1 MIISRTP
8 LRVSFAGGGSDL
20 PDFFKKHEGAVV
32 STTIDKYIYIALHP
46 NFHTKKLV
54 LKYSKTEEVD
64 NPRKLENSIARS
76 ILSDLKINGLE
87 ISSAGDMPSQ
97 TGLGSSSA
105 FAVSMYHAL
114 QTYLGK
120 KVSPEDLASYACYT
134 EIDKLKHPIGKQDQ
148 YASAYGGFNFYR
160 FLPNGKV
167 IVEPIIISQKKKK
180 ELNGNLLLFYTG
192 ITRPANKILA
202 EQRQNIKKSG
212 ETVSALQKMFNIAN
226 EMKTFLERGDIEK
239 FGELLHKG
247 WVLKQSMAST
257 ITNSTIDKY
266 YEIGLKNG
274 ALGGKLLGAGGGGCL
289 LFYCQKRNQDKLIKA
304 LSDLRHIPFS
314 FCDKGSEIIFKDI
327 Q

>member
-1 MIISRTP
+1 MIISKTP
-8 LRVSFAGGGSDL
+8 LRISFAGGGSDL
-20 PDFFKKHEGAVV
+20 PDFFKRHEGVVV
-32 STTIDKYIYIALHP
+32 STTINKYIYIALHP
-46 NFHTKKLV
+46 NFHTDKLL
-54 LKYSKTEEVD
+54 LKYVKTEEVN
-64 NPRKLENSIARS
+64 NPRKLENNIARA

-87 ISSAGDMPSQ
+87 ISSSGDVPSQ

-120 KVSPEDLASYACYT
+120 KISPEDLALYACHT

-167 IVEPIIISQKKKK
+167 IVEPIMISQKKKK
-180 ELNGNLLLFYTG
+180 ELNENLLLFYTG
-192 ITRPANKILA
+192 ITRPANKILE
-202 EQRQNIKKSG
+202 EQKQNIKKSK
-212 ETVSALQKMFNIAN
+212 EAVSVLQKMVGIAH
-226 EMKTFLERGDIEK
+226 EMKTSLEKGDIEK

-257 ITNSTIDKY
+257 ITNGTINKY
-266 YEIGLKNG
+266 YEMGLKNG

-289 LFYCQKRNQDKLIKA
+289 LFYCQKENQKKLIKA

-314 FCDKGSEIIFKDI
+314 FCDKGSEIIFQDK
-327 Q
+327 